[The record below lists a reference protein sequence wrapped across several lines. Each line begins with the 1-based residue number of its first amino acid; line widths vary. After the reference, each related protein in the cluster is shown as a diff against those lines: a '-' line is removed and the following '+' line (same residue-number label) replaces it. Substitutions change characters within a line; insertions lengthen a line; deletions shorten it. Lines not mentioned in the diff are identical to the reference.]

1 MKSRLVRIATALG
14 TLATVA
20 MVTGASG
27 KFH

>member
-1 MKSRLVRIATALG
+1 MKTRLVRIATVVG

-20 MVTGASG
+20 MVTGAPL